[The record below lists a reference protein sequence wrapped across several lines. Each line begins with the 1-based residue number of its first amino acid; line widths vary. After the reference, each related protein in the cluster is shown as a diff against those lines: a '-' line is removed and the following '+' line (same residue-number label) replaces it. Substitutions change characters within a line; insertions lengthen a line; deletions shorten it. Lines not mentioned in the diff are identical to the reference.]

1 MISVGRLAKEKNWT
15 LLLEAASFALEKHPD
30 LRLVLLGD
38 GPDRQDLE
46 VFAAELGIAGRVDFM
61 GSVPFDEVPAYLK
74 AADFFGFASTT
85 ETQGLVTM
93 EALAAGLPVIAVEAS
108 GTRDIIQNEQQGLLV
123 DEDTQALANGMNRL
137 LSDEDRFQRFRQAA
151 QARIDVF
158 SMTTLAGHLTDVYEQ
173 ANQDKKAN
181 RVVEV
186 R

>member
-1 MISVGRLAKEKNWT
+1 
-15 LLLEAASFALEKHPD
+15 
-30 LRLVLLGD
+30 
-38 GPDRQDLE
+38 
-46 VFAAELGIAGRVDFM
+46 
-61 GSVPFDEVPAYLK
+61 
-74 AADFFGFASTT
+74 
-85 ETQGLVTM
+85 M